1 MSASTTKAERGGDEA
16 PSELTERPR
25 GPTSM
30 AVSAAAAAQR
40 HRSAAL
46 PRSRRRAARS
56 LLAAAFLAC
65 ATAAD
70 APPPPLELTSHSFD
84 DAWKAHDLLLVEF
97 YWNGSEA
104 HAALN
109 ATLPAALALA
119 AERGAAATLA
129 RVDAEREPR
138 LRKRFRVPAQG
149 PRHDRSALRLF
160 RRELPEPVPYTRAWT
175 EAAVADFL
183 VASVGAPAQT
193 LQSVGEAVA
202 LTEGER
208 SVVIG
213 FFDTHEVAECAA
225 QFIRR
230 PHAVTSARTSRRAI
244 RRNYSNGRPLLRRY
258 EVFVKA
264 ARSLL
269 GSATAAGVSFAEV
282 LEPSLIREFEIVYT
296 PMLFVFRPGEDA
308 IACAGRASDP
318 REGTAAQFGAIR
330 L

>member
-1 MSASTTKAERGGDEA
+1 MALALALRRGALLLLLALAS
-16 PSELTERPR
+16 S
-25 GPTSM
+25 
-30 AVSAAAAAQR
+30 
-40 HRSAAL
+40 
-46 PRSRRRAARS
+46 RAAVE
-56 LLAAAFLAC
+56 LAAAG
-65 ATAAD
+65 
-70 APPPPLELTSHSFD
+70 FD

-230 PHAVTSARTSRRAI
+230 PHAVASARTSRRAI
-244 RRNYSNGRPLLRRY
+244 RRNSSDAHRRS
-258 EVFVKA
+258 A
-264 ARSLL
+264 GTRS
-269 GSATAAGVSFAEV
+269 S
-282 LEPSLIREFEIVYT
+282 
-296 PMLFVFRPGEDA
+296 
-308 IACAGRASDP
+308 
-318 REGTAAQFGAIR
+318 
-330 L
+330 

>member
-1 MSASTTKAERGGDEA
+1 M
-16 PSELTERPR
+16 
-25 GPTSM
+25 
-30 AVSAAAAAQR
+30 AAAAR
-40 HRSAAL
+40 RSA
-46 PRSRRRAARS
+46 PAARS
-56 LLAAAFLAC
+56 LLAAALLAT
-65 ATAAD
+65 AAAAD

-230 PHAVTSARTSRRAI
+230 PHAVASARTSRLAT
-244 RRNYSNGRPLLRRY
+244 RRNSSDARPLLLRY

>member
-1 MSASTTKAERGGDEA
+1 
-16 PSELTERPR
+16 
-25 GPTSM
+25 M
-30 AVSAAAAAQR
+30 AVGAP
-40 HRSAAL
+40 HR
-46 PRSRRRAARS
+46 PAARS
-56 LLAAAFLAC
+56 LLAAALLAT
-65 ATAAD
+65 AAAAD

-230 PHAVTSARTSRRAI
+230 PHAGASACTSRRAI
-244 RRNYSNGRPLLRRY
+244 RRNSSDALRLSSGTRP
-258 EVFVKA
+258 
-264 ARSLL
+264 S
-269 GSATAAGVSFAEV
+269 
-282 LEPSLIREFEIVYT
+282 
-296 PMLFVFRPGEDA
+296 
-308 IACAGRASDP
+308 
-318 REGTAAQFGAIR
+318 
-330 L
+330 

>member
-1 MSASTTKAERGGDEA
+1 MAATASNTA
-16 PSELTERPR
+16 P
-25 GPTSM
+25 
-30 AVSAAAAAQR
+30 
-40 HRSAAL
+40 
-46 PRSRRRAARS
+46 ARW
-56 LLAAAFLAC
+56 LLAAALLAT

-70 APPPPLELTSHSFD
+70 APPSPLELTSTNFD

-230 PHAVTSARTSRRAI
+230 PHAGASKRTSRRAI
-244 RRNYSNGRPLLRRY
+244 RRNSSDAHRLSTAGT
-258 EVFVKA
+258 
-264 ARSLL
+264 RS
-269 GSATAAGVSFAEV
+269 S
-282 LEPSLIREFEIVYT
+282 
-296 PMLFVFRPGEDA
+296 
-308 IACAGRASDP
+308 
-318 REGTAAQFGAIR
+318 
-330 L
+330 